1 MQGNQH
7 SQSWP
12 SKSHVTSILCHAC
25 SLGSLV
31 LVCPDFLQSDES
43 NCQGPDPAVYPDHV
57 GWCSTGKA
65 APS

>member
-12 SKSHVTSILCHAC
+12 SKSHITSILCHAC
-25 SLGSLV
+25 SLGPLV

-43 NCQGPDPAVYPDHV
+43 NCQGPDLAVYPDHV
-57 GWCSTGKA
+57 G
-65 APS
+65 